1 MISPIIA
8 AQNSTPIAS
17 IQHNT
22 DAQSV
27 LHSQNATQ
35 QVKEEQRQLRES
47 VVQKDESVFYEQ
59 HHDAKEEGRNK
70 YVNLYS
76 KKKKKDDKRD
86 ELQEKSVNRVNFDL
100 KI

>member
-1 MISPIIA
+1 MISPIITT
-8 AQNSTPIAS
+8 QNSMPIAT
-17 IQHNT
+17 IHHNT

-27 LHSQNATQ
+27 LQGQNATQ

-76 KKKKKDDKRD
+76 KKKKKDDKKD
-86 ELQEKSVNRVNFDL
+86 ESQEQSINRVNFDL